1 MVKRRRYGTSVEL
14 DPNLS
19 IFLGRNFEASV
30 DVLQPINLPS
40 TLVNGV
46 YTFIGTEPHFKTQA
60 DNNFE
65 PMRQAMP
72 PPNMP
77 QMNLTPLNY
86 MQGLAPQPSMMMPM
100 MPPPT
105 PTILD
110 QEMMLQQGLLSPQ
123 PMMPLQEMMP
133 PMYGGGVQAA
143 NIRLNGAK
151 TKSACSGCFFWTLFF
166 GIFLIFPL
174 FCMLC
179 EWWKKCNY
187 PIYELTIEAYRN
199 LASFIAK
206 HPTLVSLEITT
217 YDNALNSQKA
227 KILYDALSASQIR
240 KLKYT
245 NKAFI
250 CDVRDN

>member
-1 MVKRRRYGTSVEL
+1 
-14 DPNLS
+14 
-19 IFLGRNFEASV
+19 
-30 DVLQPINLPS
+30 
-40 TLVNGV
+40 
-46 YTFIGTEPHFKTQA
+46 
-60 DNNFE
+60 
-65 PMRQAMP
+65 
-72 PPNMP
+72 
-77 QMNLTPLNY
+77 
-86 MQGLAPQPSMMMPM
+86 MMMPM

-110 QEMMLQQGLLSPQ
+110 QEMMLQQSLLSPQ

-133 PMYGGGVQAA
+133 PTYGSGVHSA
-143 NIRLNGAK
+143 NITIYGAK
-151 TKSACSGCFFWTLFF
+151 TKSACSGCFFWTLFL
-166 GIFLIFPL
+166 GIFTIFPL

-179 EWWKKCNY
+179 HWWKKCNY

-199 LASFIAK
+199 LANFIAK
-206 HPTLVSLEITT
+206 NPTLTSLEVTT

-250 CDVRDN
+250 CDVKDN